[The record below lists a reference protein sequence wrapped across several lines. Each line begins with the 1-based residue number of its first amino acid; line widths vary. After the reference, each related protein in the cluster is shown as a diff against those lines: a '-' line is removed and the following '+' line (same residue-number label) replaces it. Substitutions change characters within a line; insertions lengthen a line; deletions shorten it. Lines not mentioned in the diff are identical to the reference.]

1 MSNRIKKMEQII
13 DEMEDY
19 LSGCKFRAFSS
30 TEIIVNKEDMET
42 FLVTLR
48 HNVPDEV
55 KQYQKI
61 IANKE
66 AILAD
71 AATRADTMKAEAEQ
85 QARDLL
91 NQAAAEHNQMIS
103 EHEIML
109 RAQARADE
117 FVNMAMNKA
126 QGIVD
131 NATMESNA
139 LKDAANQYM
148 EEVLTHLAKIIAS
161 AQESFVGNFNR
172 CLRDSEESYQKLY
185 SSLDEYHR
193 LISGNIQQLHPV
205 EETALA
211 EEQEIPAEE

>member
-1 MSNRIKKMEQII
+1 MSNMKKMEQIL
-13 DEMEDY
+13 DEIEDS
-19 LSGCKFRAFSS
+19 LNRCKYRAFSS
-30 TEIIVNKEDMET
+30 TEIIVNKEDMDAM
-42 FLVTLR
+42 LQTLR
-48 HNVPDEV
+48 RNFPDEV
-55 KQYQKI
+55 KMYQKI
-61 IANKE
+61 ISNKE

-71 AATRADTMKAEAEQ
+71 AAARADNMKAEAEQ

-131 NATMESNA
+131 NATMEANG

-148 EEVLTHLAKIIAS
+148 EDVLVHLSRIIAS
-161 AQESFVGNFNR
+161 SAESFTANYNR
-172 CLRDSEESYQKLY
+172 TINAFEEAYRKMY
-185 SSLDEYHR
+185 ASLDEYQR
-193 LISGNIQQLHPV
+193 LLQDNIRQLHPEEV
-205 EETALA
+205 QAPVMEETPSD
-211 EEQEIPAEE
+211 EE

>member
-1 MSNRIKKMEQII
+1 MSNMKKMEQIL
-13 DEMEDY
+13 DEIEDT
-19 LSGCKFRAFSS
+19 LNRCKYRAFSS
-30 TEIIVNKEDMET
+30 TEIIVNKEDMDAM
-42 FLVTLR
+42 LQTLR
-48 HNVPDEV
+48 RNFPDEV
-55 KQYQKI
+55 KMYQKI
-61 IANKE
+61 ISNKE

-71 AATRADTMKAEAEQ
+71 AAARADNMKAEAEQ

-131 NATMESNA
+131 NATMEANA

-148 EEVLTHLAKIIAS
+148 EDVLVHLSRIIAS
-161 AQESFVGNFNR
+161 SAESLTANHNR
-172 CLRDSEESYQKLY
+172 MLNASEEAYRKMY
-185 SSLDEYHR
+185 ASLDEYQR
-193 LISGNIQQLHPV
+193 LLQDNIRQLHP
-205 EETALA
+205 EEAQAPAA
-211 EEQEIPAEE
+211 EEASSDDE